1 MSDILKRQKNIAA
14 VSLIEIMMIFFIIA
28 VVSVAGVSLNKPK
41 QEYMRKIAVYSAYET
56 LQNAVSKIVAEG
68 HIDFTT
74 DIGTCF
80 YQRDELTSGEWNDN
94 NTEYFYP
101 TYGPCKNSQYNEYP
115 GMNFQLTKFVSR
127 AAKKD
132 DGTPADPNISET
144 AYSET
149 NSALFLHL
157 QDGFC
162 QRLATAFQLDAHNIN
177 CPTDSSDNSHGSFI
191 NEIKIENS
199 KSTMNYPDSFSNYAP
214 SLYLPNGQVFYF
226 SKYLYKTVKNVI
238 GVETGIVMSGDL
250 ASFENWYVSETGGT
264 SGDRYQCLYH
274 GIYSFGLDCWMV
286 LAPNELALK
295 NVTNL
300 VKYNVYSDDKERYMK
315 DLFTYSKDYFNV
327 YVDINGK
334 MANAEDTASG
344 PDRLNSDIFL
354 FRVYRDGS
362 VRPDYDS
369 GFPKDL
375 LLAKVLYKAPGATT
389 FTSPASW
396 GGKYASLPL
405 VDAQCYANTS
415 GTYSTYTIS
424 AFGQYVDYANLC
436 PSIQPISDCIGK
448 NGGTNC
454 RVFINKPSFFIKN

>member
-1 MSDILKRQKNIAA
+1 MPDIFKRQKNIAA

-68 HIDFTT
+68 HIDFFT
-74 DIGTCF
+74 DLGACLEVSSNSVGQDVESCK
-80 YQRDELTSGEWNDN
+80 YP
-94 NTEYFYP
+94 EYD
-101 TYGPCKNSQYNEYP
+101 KYP
-115 GMNFQLTKFVSR
+115 GMSNMLPKAVSR

-132 DGTPADPNISET
+132 DGTPADPNISKT
-144 AYSET
+144 AYSNAT
-149 NSALFLHL
+149 SALFLHL

-177 CPTDSSDNSHGSFI
+177 CPTDSSDNSHGSL
-191 NEIKIENS
+191 IEDIEVVD
-199 KSTMNYPDSFSNYAP
+199 KLYYKMKYPSSFSVNPNYTP
-214 SLYLPNGQVFYF
+214 SLYLPNGQVYYF
-226 SKYLYKTVKNVI
+226 GKDLLVNKNNNIIKVGITDKKSQAALGLAIGTWSISYVGSDAPENSQALLDEGFKAIFSLPYEAHSYLTQDRNNPSMSSLYLYFAN
-238 GVETGIVMSGDL
+238 
-250 ASFENWYVSETGGT
+250 F
-264 SGDRYQCLYH
+264 
-274 GIYSFGLDCWMV
+274 
-286 LAPNELALK
+286 AL
-295 NVTNL
+295 
-300 VKYNVYSDDKERYMK
+300 R
-315 DLFTYSKDYFNV
+315 SKDYFNV

-415 GTYSTYTIS
+415 GTYSTHTIS
-424 AFGQYVDYANLC
+424 AFSQYVDYANLC

-454 RVFINKPSFFIKN
+454 RVFINKPSFFVKN